1 MARRTYGE
9 GSVFQRKDGRWI
21 ASIRLENGKKKLIYC
36 KSEKDAYATLRKAL
50 HEKERGEL
58 LTGPQQTLKMY
69 LEQWL
74 EQAHKLSTIRTSTYN
89 TYRIVVYKHVIPL
102 LGHIQ
107 LQRLTPQ
114 QIQSFYAKK
123 LDEGLSA
130 KRVRGSHAV
139 LHRALENAVKWNLV
153 REMSV
158 IS

>member
-1 MARRTYGE
+1 MMRRKHGE

-36 KSEKDAYATLRKAL
+36 KSEKDAHATLRKAL

-74 EQAHKLSTIRTSTYN
+74 EQAHKLSTIRTSTF
-89 TYRIVVYKHVIPL
+89 TMYRIVIYKHIIPL

-114 QIQSFYAKK
+114 QIQAFYAKK
-123 LDEGLSA
+123 LDEGLST
-130 KRVRGSHAV
+130 KRVRGFHAV
-139 LHRALENAVKWNLV
+139 LHRA
-153 REMSV
+153 
-158 IS
+158 